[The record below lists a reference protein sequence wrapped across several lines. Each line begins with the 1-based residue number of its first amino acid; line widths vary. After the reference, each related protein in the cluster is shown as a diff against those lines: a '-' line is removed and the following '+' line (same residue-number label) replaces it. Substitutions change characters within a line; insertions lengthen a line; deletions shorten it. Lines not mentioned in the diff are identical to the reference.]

1 MRASPRSIARL
12 LLMAEGEPAETL
24 RLASTFGCC
33 GARAMGVNDSLHV
46 RLLWCEGDGRV
57 FVAVNDHR
65 TGDAF
70 SVEVPEGERALQVF
84 DHPYAYAT

>member
-1 MRASPRSIARL
+1 
-12 LLMAEGEPAETL
+12 
-24 RLASTFGCC
+24 
-33 GARAMGVNDSLHV
+33 
-46 RLLWCEGDGRV
+46 V

-70 SVEVPEGERALQVF
+70 SVEVPENQRALQVF

>member
-1 MRASPRSIARL
+1 MTPELLTSMRELHSRMTGGI
-12 LLMAEGEPAETL
+12 
-24 RLASTFGCC
+24 
-33 GARAMGVNDSLHV
+33 HV

-65 TGDAF
+65 TGDDF
-70 SVEVPEGERALQVF
+70 SVEVPEDQRALQVF

>member
-1 MRASPRSIARL
+1 MTPELLTSMRELHSRMTGGI
-12 LLMAEGEPAETL
+12 
-24 RLASTFGCC
+24 
-33 GARAMGVNDSLHV
+33 HV

-70 SVEVPEGERALQVF
+70 SVQTDNQQRSTTPTL
-84 DHPYAYAT
+84 HHSNPPSPTH

>member
-1 MRASPRSIARL
+1 MTPELLSSMRELHSR
-12 LLMAEGEPAETL
+12 
-24 RLASTFGCC
+24 
-33 GARAMGVNDSLHV
+33 VNGDIHV
-46 RLLWCEGDGRV
+46 RLLWCEGDGCV

-70 SVEVPEGERALQVF
+70 SVEVPENQRALQVF

>member
-1 MRASPRSIARL
+1 
-12 LLMAEGEPAETL
+12 MAEGAPAETL
-24 RLASTFGCC
+24 RLESIVTWSDDMTPELLTSM
-33 GARAMGVNDSLHV
+33 RELHSRVNDGIHV

-70 SVEVPEGERALQVF
+70 SVEVPENERALQVF
-84 DHPYAYAT
+84 HHPYAYAT

>member
-1 MRASPRSIARL
+1 
-12 LLMAEGEPAETL
+12 MAEGEPAETL
-24 RLASTFGCC
+24 RLESIATRSYDMTLELLTSM
-33 GARAMGVNDSLHV
+33 RELHSRVNNGIHV

-70 SVEVPEGERALQVF
+70 SVEVPENERALQVF
-84 DHPYAYAT
+84 HHPYAYAA